1 MSRESIR
8 KIAAESQAEVDL
20 IMGQEQLT
28 YSFFREHVRRF
39 VLIRFALTP
48 SDCED
53 TDNLDELAS
62 ISLSKALKVSKDLVA
77 DYEAGQNCDGATSTS
92 VKRSLLLMRIQEA
105 FSVKLSLQELMG
117 IDTLED
123 VTRAVWLHL
132 QAAAEPSRG
141 RHREQEG
148 GG

>member
-8 KIAAESQAEVDL
+8 KIAEESQAEVDL
-20 IMGQEQLT
+20 ILGQEQLT

-48 SDCED
+48 SDCEK
-53 TDNLDELAS
+53 TDALDELAS

-77 DYEAGQNCDGATSTS
+77 DYEAGQNCDGATSTT

-105 FSVKLSLQELMG
+105 FSVKLSLQELME

-123 VTRAVWLHL
+123 VARAVWLHL
-132 QAAAEPSRG
+132 QAAADPSQG
-141 RHREQEG
+141 RHRER
-148 GG
+148 